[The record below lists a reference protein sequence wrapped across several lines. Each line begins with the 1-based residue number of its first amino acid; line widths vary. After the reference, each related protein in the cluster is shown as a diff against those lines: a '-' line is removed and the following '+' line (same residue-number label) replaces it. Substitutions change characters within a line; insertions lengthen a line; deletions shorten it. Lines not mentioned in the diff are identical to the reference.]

1 MRRGT
6 LAVAIEIAALSVALL
21 GCPKRV
27 EGGSSSGPPAA
38 VRLIADTAERETTAI
53 TELRNDL
60 EIDTRDHDRT
70 PHVVATGE
78 TPMMSMDGRV
88 ARLYGDAEGT
98 KGWSVDNFLLVEVLA
113 DNGRVLDRVVVG
125 FTDGVMSGN
134 ERIDNLGRQAFNFE
148 AGEINLTPRLP
159 ERQPFKLR
167 ATALDYF
174 GVGRVSDVFVVMK
187 GESGERSGDELKG
200 Q

>member
-1 MRRGT
+1 MRPGT
-6 LAVAIEIAALSVALL
+6 LAVAIEIACLCVVAL
-21 GCPKRV
+21 GCPRRV
-27 EGGSSSGPPAA
+27 DSGAPGAPTS
-38 VRLIADTAERETTAI
+38 VRLIAETAEKETTQL
-53 TELRNDL
+53 TDLRKDL

-78 TPMMSMDGRV
+78 TPMMTLDNRA
-88 ARLYGDAEGT
+88 ARLCGDAACS
-98 KGWSVDNFLLVEVLA
+98 KGFSVDNFLLLEVIA
-113 DNGRVLDRVVVG
+113 ENGRVIDRVVVG
-125 FTDGVMSGN
+125 FTEGVMAGS

-159 ERQPFKLR
+159 EKQPFLLR

-174 GVGRVSDVFVVMK
+174 GVGRVSDVYVVLK
-187 GESGERSGDELKG
+187 PEEGERSGDELKG

>member
-1 MRRGT
+1 MRKGA
-6 LAVAIEIAALSVALL
+6 LAVAIEIAAVSLL
-21 GCPKRV
+21 AAGCPKRV
-27 EGGSSSGPPAA
+27 EGGSVGPPMG
-38 VRLIADTAERETTAI
+38 VRLLADTPERETTQI
-53 TELRNDL
+53 TDLRTDL

-78 TPMMSMDGRV
+78 TPLITLQNRG

-98 KGWSVDNFLLVEVLA
+98 QGFSVDNFLLLEVVGE
-113 DNGRVLDRVVVG
+113 NGRVLDRMVVG
-125 FTDGVMSGN
+125 FTDGVMAGN

-148 AGEINLTPRLP
+148 PGEINLTPRLP
-159 ERQPFKLR
+159 EGKPFLLR

-174 GVGRVSDVFVVMK
+174 GVGRVSDVYVVLK
-187 GESGERSGDELKG
+187 PEAGERSGDELKS

>member
-6 LAVAIEIAALSVALL
+6 VAIAIEIAALSLALA

-27 EGGSSSGPPAA
+27 EGTTAAPPAA

-53 TELRNDL
+53 TDLRTDL

-78 TPMMSMDGRV
+78 TPLISMDGRV
-88 ARLYGDAEGT
+88 ARLYGDAEGA
-98 KGWSVDNFLLVEVLA
+98 KGWSVDNFLLIEVLA

-148 AGEINLTPRLP
+148 PGEINLTPRLP

-167 ATALDYF
+167 VTALDYF
-174 GVGRVSDVFVVMK
+174 GVGRVSDVFLVMRP
-187 GESGERSGDELKG
+187 ESGERSGDELKG